1 MLLRS
6 DTIAIIIAT
15 RLNSLTLI
23 KTSLNVT
30 SSSDPID
37 WPRQRRKMK
46 QMINGQKSKK
56 AAWRNST
63 E

>member
-15 RLNSLTLI
+15 RLNSLTFT

-30 SSSDPID
+30 SSRDPID

-46 QMINGQKSKK
+46 QTIKGQKSKK